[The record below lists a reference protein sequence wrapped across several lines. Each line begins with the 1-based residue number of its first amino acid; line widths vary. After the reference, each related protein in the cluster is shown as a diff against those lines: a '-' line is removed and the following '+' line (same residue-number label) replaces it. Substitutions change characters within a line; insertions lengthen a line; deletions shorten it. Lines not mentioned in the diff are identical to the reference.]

1 MASVPAFGCFDCWL
15 SEVAS
20 IRHCDT
26 NQKEHLDADGLFDAA
41 HEFIRVGSAKVLR
54 CMAML
59 LRILLVL
66 TGAMSAL

>member
-41 HEFIRVGSAKVLR
+41 HEFIRVATSMTYGLVVKVR
-54 CMAML
+54 WV
-59 LRILLVL
+59 R
-66 TGAMSAL
+66 